1 MVILSSGILFFTDDC
16 KIRDPPRGDF
26 PTLMN
31 GSHIFLACD
40 TWMLYG
46 CLCLWRGK
54 IGVIYYAYIEK
65 LPGVEVIKR

>member
-1 MVILSSGILFFTDDC
+1 M
-16 KIRDPPRGDF
+16 
-26 PTLMN
+26 
-31 GSHIFLACD
+31 
-40 TWMLYG
+40 WMLYR

>member
-1 MVILSSGILFFTDDC
+1 
-16 KIRDPPRGDF
+16 
-26 PTLMN
+26 
-31 GSHIFLACD
+31 
-40 TWMLYG
+40 MLDG